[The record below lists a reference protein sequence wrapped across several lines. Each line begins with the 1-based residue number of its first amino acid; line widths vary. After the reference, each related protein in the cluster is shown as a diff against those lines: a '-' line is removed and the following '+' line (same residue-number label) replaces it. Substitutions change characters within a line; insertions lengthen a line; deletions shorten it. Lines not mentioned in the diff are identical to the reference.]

1 MNPDVTIIDYGA
13 SNLASLVNALDSLGI
28 SSEITG
34 DPGTISDAR
43 QLILPGVGAFG
54 PAMNRLNEKGLT
66 EVIQEKAAAGT
77 PLLGI
82 CLGMQLLFSV
92 GLEDGEHQG
101 LDLISGSVE
110 KMTQVS
116 KLPHMGWNTLELRP
130 DPIWK
135 GLPDTPYVYFVHSYA
150 CRPEREEDIIA
161 LTEYGTPFCSA
172 VREGSSWGMQ
182 FHPEKSQKAGLRILE
197 NFCALSAF
205 AEDHGLARGAP
216 SPTT

>member
-34 DPGTISDAR
+34 DSGIIADAR

-66 EVIQEKAAAGT
+66 AVIQKKAAAGT

-101 LDLISGSVE
+101 LDLIPGSVE
-110 KMTQVS
+110 KMTRVP

-130 DPIWK
+130 DLIWK
-135 GLPDTPYVYFVHSYA
+135 GLPDSPYVYFVHSYA
-150 CRPEREEDIIA
+150 CRPEREEAIIA
-161 LTEYGTPFCSA
+161 RTEYGTPFCSA
-172 VREGSSWGMQ
+172 VRDASLWGVQ
-182 FHPEKSQKAGLRILE
+182 FHPEKSQKAGLRMLE
-197 NFCALSAF
+197 NFCALS
-205 AEDHGLARGAP
+205 L
-216 SPTT
+216 TT